1 MNKQKGY
8 IGIDIGSISTKGVII
23 DDKNNILA
31 SEFEEKIEKTKKMPQ
46 DIENKL
52 NKKLIENISMAIA
65 IIVYFMSLI
74 FGKERINATNYTNLL
89 KTYTM
94 CLGILSIIIFEF
106 SYKKESVKSMY
117 TGIEV
122 LILSIVTM
130 FSIYICKVQELK
142 YIFYLALFAYEFS
155 IYYLIKDI
163 LIYNKTKKEYL
174 KTLTDIEEITKKE
187 EPQKAKVT
195 SRKRK

>member
-1 MNKQKGY
+1 MEEEK
-8 IGIDIGSISTKGVII
+8 II
-23 DDKNNILA
+23 

-142 YIFYLALFAYEFS
+142 YIFYLALFAYAFS

>member
-1 MNKQKGY
+1 MEEEK
-8 IGIDIGSISTKGVII
+8 II
-23 DDKNNILA
+23 

-52 NKKLIENISMAIA
+52 NKKLLENISMAIA

-142 YIFYLALFAYEFS
+142 YIFYLALFAYAFS

-163 LIYNKTKKEYL
+163 LIYNKTKKGYL

>member
-1 MNKQKGY
+1 MEEEK
-8 IGIDIGSISTKGVII
+8 II
-23 DDKNNILA
+23 

-142 YIFYLALFAYEFS
+142 YIFYLALFAYAFS
-155 IYYLIKDI
+155 IYYLIKDL

>member
-1 MNKQKGY
+1 MEEEK
-8 IGIDIGSISTKGVII
+8 II
-23 DDKNNILA
+23 

-94 CLGILSIIIFEF
+94 CLGVLSIIIFEY
-106 SYKKESVKSMY
+106 SYKKESAQSMY

-130 FSIYICKVQELK
+130 SSIYICKVQEIK
-142 YIFYLALFAYEFS
+142 YILYLALF
-155 IYYLIKDI
+155 
-163 LIYNKTKKEYL
+163 
-174 KTLTDIEEITKKE
+174 
-187 EPQKAKVT
+187 
-195 SRKRK
+195 

>member
-1 MNKQKGY
+1 MEEEK
-8 IGIDIGSISTKGVII
+8 II
-23 DDKNNILA
+23 

-130 FSIYICKVQELK
+130 FSIYICKIQELK
-142 YIFYLALFAYEFS
+142 YIFYLALFAYAFS

>member
-1 MNKQKGY
+1 MEEEK
-8 IGIDIGSISTKGVII
+8 II
-23 DDKNNILA
+23 

-52 NKKLIENISMAIA
+52 NKKLLENISMAIA

-74 FGKERINATNYTNLL
+74 FGNGRINAENYTNLL

-94 CLGILSIIIFEF
+94 CLGVLSIIIFEY
-106 SYKKESVKSMY
+106 SYKKESAQSMY

-130 FSIYICKVQELK
+130 SSIYICKVQEIK
-142 YIFYLALFAYEFS
+142 YILYLALFAYVFS
-155 IYYLIKDI
+155 IYYLFKDI
-163 LIYNKTKKEYL
+163 LTYKKIKKEYL
-174 KTLTDIEEITKKE
+174 KTLTDIEELAKKE
-187 EPQKAKVT
+187 EPIKAKIT

>member
-1 MNKQKGY
+1 MEEEK
-8 IGIDIGSISTKGVII
+8 II
-23 DDKNNILA
+23 

-74 FGKERINATNYTNLL
+74 FGKERIIATNYTNLL

>member
-1 MNKQKGY
+1 MEEEK
-8 IGIDIGSISTKGVII
+8 II
-23 DDKNNILA
+23 

-94 CLGILSIIIFEF
+94 CLGILSIIIFEY
-106 SYKKESVKSMY
+106 SYKKENVKTMY
-117 TGIEV
+117 NGIEI
-122 LILSIVTM
+122 LILSIITM
-130 FSIYICKVQELK
+130 FSIYIGKVEGIK
-142 YIFYLALFAYEFS
+142 YLFYLALFAYAFS

>member
-1 MNKQKGY
+1 MEEEK
-8 IGIDIGSISTKGVII
+8 II
-23 DDKNNILA
+23 
-31 SEFEEKIEKTKKMPQ
+31 SEFEEKLEKTKKMPQ

-142 YIFYLALFAYEFS
+142 YIFYLALFAYAFS

>member
-1 MNKQKGY
+1 MEEEK
-8 IGIDIGSISTKGVII
+8 II
-23 DDKNNILA
+23 

>member
-1 MNKQKGY
+1 MEEEK
-8 IGIDIGSISTKGVII
+8 II
-23 DDKNNILA
+23 N
-31 SEFEEKIEKTKKMPQ
+31 EFEGKIEKTKKMPQ

-52 NKKLIENISMAIA
+52 NKKLLENTSMAIA
-65 IIVYFMSLI
+65 VIVYFMFLI
-74 FGKERINATNYTNLL
+74 LGNGIIKVVDYTNLL
-89 KTYTM
+89 KIYTM
-94 CLGILSIIIFEF
+94 CLGVLSIIIFEF

-130 FSIYICKVQELK
+130 FCIYICKVQELK
-142 YIFYLALFAYEFS
+142 YIFYLALFAYAFS

-174 KTLTDIEEITKKE
+174 KTLTDIKEIIKKE
-187 EPQKAKVT
+187 EPQKVKVT

>member
-1 MNKQKGY
+1 MEEEK
-8 IGIDIGSISTKGVII
+8 II
-23 DDKNNILA
+23 

-122 LILSIVTM
+122 LILSIATM

-142 YIFYLALFAYEFS
+142 YIFYLALFAYAFS

>member
-1 MNKQKGY
+1 MEEEK
-8 IGIDIGSISTKGVII
+8 II
-23 DDKNNILA
+23 

-106 SYKKESVKSMY
+106 SIKK
-117 TGIEV
+117 
-122 LILSIVTM
+122 
-130 FSIYICKVQELK
+130 KV
-142 YIFYLALFAYEFS
+142 
-155 IYYLIKDI
+155 
-163 LIYNKTKKEYL
+163 
-174 KTLTDIEEITKKE
+174 
-187 EPQKAKVT
+187 
-195 SRKRK
+195 

>member
-1 MNKQKGY
+1 MEEEK
-8 IGIDIGSISTKGVII
+8 II
-23 DDKNNILA
+23 

-52 NKKLIENISMAIA
+52 NKKLLENISMAIA

-89 KTYTM
+89 KIYTM

-142 YIFYLALFAYEFS
+142 YIFYLALFAYAFS

>member
-1 MNKQKGY
+1 MEEEK
-8 IGIDIGSISTKGVII
+8 II
-23 DDKNNILA
+23 

-142 YIFYLALFAYEFS
+142 YILYLALFAYEFS

>member
-1 MNKQKGY
+1 MEEEK
-8 IGIDIGSISTKGVII
+8 II
-23 DDKNNILA
+23 

-89 KTYTM
+89 KIYTM

-142 YIFYLALFAYEFS
+142 YIFYLALFAYAFS

>member
-1 MNKQKGY
+1 MEEEK
-8 IGIDIGSISTKGVII
+8 II
-23 DDKNNILA
+23 
-31 SEFEEKIEKTKKMPQ
+31 SEFEEKIEETKKMPQ

-89 KTYTM
+89 KIYTM

-142 YIFYLALFAYEFS
+142 YIFYLALFAYAFS

>member
-1 MNKQKGY
+1 MEEEK
-8 IGIDIGSISTKGVII
+8 II
-23 DDKNNILA
+23 

-65 IIVYFMSLI
+65 IIVYFMSSI

-142 YIFYLALFAYEFS
+142 YIFYLALFAYAFS

>member
-1 MNKQKGY
+1 MEEEK
-8 IGIDIGSISTKGVII
+8 II
-23 DDKNNILA
+23 

-94 CLGILSIIIFEF
+94 CLGVLSIIIFEY
-106 SYKKESVKSMY
+106 SYKKESAQSMY

-130 FSIYICKVQELK
+130 SSIYICKVQEIK
-142 YIFYLALFAYEFS
+142 YILYLALFAYVFS
-155 IYYLIKDI
+155 IYYLFKDI
-163 LIYNKTKKEYL
+163 LTYKKIKKEYL
-174 KTLTDIEEITKKE
+174 KTLTDIEELAKKE
-187 EPQKAKVT
+187 EPIKAKIT

>member
-1 MNKQKGY
+1 MEEEK
-8 IGIDIGSISTKGVII
+8 II
-23 DDKNNILA
+23 

-52 NKKLIENISMAIA
+52 NKKLLENISMAIA

-130 FSIYICKVQELK
+130 FSIYICKVQGLK
-142 YIFYLALFAYEFS
+142 YIFYLALFAYAFS

>member
-1 MNKQKGY
+1 MEEEK
-8 IGIDIGSISTKGVII
+8 II
-23 DDKNNILA
+23 

-52 NKKLIENISMAIA
+52 NKKLLENISMAIA

-74 FGKERINATNYTNLL
+74 FGKERINATKYTNLL

-142 YIFYLALFAYEFS
+142 YIFYLALFAYAFS

>member
-1 MNKQKGY
+1 MEEEK
-8 IGIDIGSISTKGVII
+8 II
-23 DDKNNILA
+23 

-52 NKKLIENISMAIA
+52 NKKLLENISMAIA

-142 YIFYLALFAYEFS
+142 YIFYLALFAYAFS

-195 SRKRK
+195 SIKRK

>member
-1 MNKQKGY
+1 
-8 IGIDIGSISTKGVII
+8 
-23 DDKNNILA
+23 
-31 SEFEEKIEKTKKMPQ
+31 
-46 DIENKL
+46 
-52 NKKLIENISMAIA
+52 
-65 IIVYFMSLI
+65 
-74 FGKERINATNYTNLL
+74 
-89 KTYTM
+89 M

-142 YIFYLALFAYEFS
+142 YIFYLALFAYAFS

>member
-1 MNKQKGY
+1 
-8 IGIDIGSISTKGVII
+8 
-23 DDKNNILA
+23 
-31 SEFEEKIEKTKKMPQ
+31 MPQ

-142 YIFYLALFAYEFS
+142 YILYLALFAYEFS

>member
-1 MNKQKGY
+1 MEEEK
-8 IGIDIGSISTKGVII
+8 II
-23 DDKNNILA
+23 
-31 SEFEEKIEKTKKMPQ
+31 SEFEEKLEKTKKMPQ

-142 YIFYLALFAYEFS
+142 YIFYLDLFAYAFS

>member
-1 MNKQKGY
+1 MEEEK
-8 IGIDIGSISTKGVII
+8 II
-23 DDKNNILA
+23 

-106 SYKKESVKSMY
+106 SYKKESVINVYWNRSFN
-117 TGIEV
+117 I
-122 LILSIVTM
+122 IN
-130 FSIYICKVQELK
+130 C
-142 YIFYLALFAYEFS
+142 
-155 IYYLIKDI
+155 
-163 LIYNKTKKEYL
+163 YN
-174 KTLTDIEEITKKE
+174 
-187 EPQKAKVT
+187 V
-195 SRKRK
+195 

>member
-1 MNKQKGY
+1 MEEEK
-8 IGIDIGSISTKGVII
+8 II
-23 DDKNNILA
+23 

-74 FGKERINATNYTNLL
+74 FGRERINATNYTNLL

-142 YIFYLALFAYEFS
+142 YIFYLALFAYAFS

>member
-1 MNKQKGY
+1 MEEEK
-8 IGIDIGSISTKGVII
+8 II
-23 DDKNNILA
+23 

-52 NKKLIENISMAIA
+52 NKKLLENISMAIA

-142 YIFYLALFAYEFS
+142 YIFYLALFAYAFS

-163 LIYNKTKKEYL
+163 LIYNKTL
-174 KTLTDIEEITKKE
+174 IF
-187 EPQKAKVT
+187 
-195 SRKRK
+195 

>member
-1 MNKQKGY
+1 MEEEK
-8 IGIDIGSISTKGVII
+8 II
-23 DDKNNILA
+23 

-94 CLGILSIIIFEF
+94 CLGIFSIIIFEF

-142 YIFYLALFAYEFS
+142 YILYLALFAYEFS

>member
-1 MNKQKGY
+1 MEEEK
-8 IGIDIGSISTKGVII
+8 II
-23 DDKNNILA
+23 

-142 YIFYLALFAYEFS
+142 YIFYLALFAYAFS

-174 KTLTDIEEITKKE
+174 KTLTDIEEITKKKNHKK
-187 EPQKAKVT
+187 QK
-195 SRKRK
+195 

>member
-1 MNKQKGY
+1 MEEEK
-8 IGIDIGSISTKGVII
+8 II
-23 DDKNNILA
+23 

-130 FSIYICKVQELK
+130 FSIYICKVKELK
-142 YIFYLALFAYEFS
+142 YIFYLALFAYAFS